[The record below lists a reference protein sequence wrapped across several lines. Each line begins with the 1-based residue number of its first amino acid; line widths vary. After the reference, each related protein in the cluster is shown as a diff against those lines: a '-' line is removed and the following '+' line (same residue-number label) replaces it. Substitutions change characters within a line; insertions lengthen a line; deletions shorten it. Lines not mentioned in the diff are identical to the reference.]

1 MKCFRHDPGK
11 VCPDCG
17 ADRRNIRTTL
27 QPNGEYSAIDDDTYD
42 GEGSAMGWGATPE
55 AAIEDLKEQ
64 IADRSFARQDGLG
77 YSSDYRWG

>member
-1 MKCFRHDPGK
+1 M
-11 VCPDCG
+11 
-17 ADRRNIRTTL
+17 NIRTTL

-64 IADRSFARQDGLG
+64 LAERELI
-77 YSSDYRWG
+77 